1 MDPSVPLL
9 RRAGPSMEVI
19 LAFDIVMGVTFF
31 FLIFSTLVAWFTG
44 VQRIK
49 MWYLLQLTSA
59 GYCLSFLFLLGHQ
72 TGPEPPLHFCAYSA
86 ALIYA
91 APPAAA
97 SAALFFVIE
106 LHLRLSSALISKT
119 MSDKF
124 IYWVAWGI
132 PFSHGLVFL
141 GLFDGGHCRS
151 FEDSA
156 GSQRRVL
163 PHCRQ
168 QTADIVGGNV
178 RPGVSGRHAHHG
190 STYCRPPRPTTR
202 CSSRNQGSGLR
213 LPAQSFHSNGP
224 LHNFWRIRNHNGG
237 CFDERVEYHHCLAVG
252 PHPALGG
259 NSLRDTGDDL
269 SGNFLLSI
277 PKDEELAAV
286 IRHGLGGVGIAL
298 PVAETKGTI

>member
-132 PFSHGLVFL
+132 PFSHGLVFW
-141 GLFDGGHCRS
+141 
-151 FEDSA
+151 
-156 GSQRRVL
+156 
-163 PHCRQ
+163 
-168 QTADIVGGNV
+168 
-178 RPGVSGRHAHHG
+178 VSL
-190 STYCRPPRPTTR
+190 T
-202 CSSRNQGSGLR
+202 
-213 LPAQSFHSNGP
+213 
-224 LHNFWRIRNHNGG
+224 
-237 CFDERVEYHHCLAVG
+237 
-252 PHPALGG
+252 
-259 NSLRDTGDDL
+259 
-269 SGNFLLSI
+269 
-277 PKDEELAAV
+277 
-286 IRHGLGGVGIAL
+286 VGIADPSKIQRDPSGVYCHIVDNKL
-298 PVAETKGTI
+298 PTLLAGTFVLVFLAAMLIMEVLTVVHLVQRRAAVRAIRVRGSDFPLSLFIRTVLYTISGGFGIIMVDVLMNVSNTITVLLLALIPLSVAIVFGTQAMIFRATFCCQFRRMKNSQRLSDTDSAA